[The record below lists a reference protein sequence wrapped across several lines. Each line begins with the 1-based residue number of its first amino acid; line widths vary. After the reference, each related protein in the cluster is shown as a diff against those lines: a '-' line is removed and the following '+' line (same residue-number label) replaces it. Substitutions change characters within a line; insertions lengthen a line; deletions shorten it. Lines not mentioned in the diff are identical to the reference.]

1 MLTFQYNNEQ
11 KEIRLKFSGRMDT
24 LAVTK
29 ITEMIDAEPMLNI
42 RNPGDRIVFDLEEV
56 DYMASSFIRI
66 CVNQAKLAGAGHFSI
81 ANCQP
86 FVKKTFKISGLD
98 ELLNIS

>member
-1 MLTFQYNNEQ
+1 MLTFHYNNEL
-11 KEIRLKFSGRMDT
+11 KEIRLEFAGRMDT

-29 ITEMIDAEPMLNI
+29 ITEIIDAEPMLNI
-42 RNPGDRIVFDLEEV
+42 RNPGDKIVFDLKAV

-66 CVNQAKLAGAGHFSI
+66 CVNQAKLAGPGRFSI

-98 ELLNIS
+98 ELLNIT